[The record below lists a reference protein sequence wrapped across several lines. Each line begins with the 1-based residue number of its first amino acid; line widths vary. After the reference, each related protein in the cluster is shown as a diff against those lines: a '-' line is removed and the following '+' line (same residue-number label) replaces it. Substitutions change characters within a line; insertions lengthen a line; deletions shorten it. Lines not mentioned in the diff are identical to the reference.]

1 MLLHGEA
8 GPLLSSICLNPHKK
22 RRSSKDSVGWAYA
35 FAPHPLLRCRQ
46 YQEKKITRAG
56 FLSYRGGGMD
66 LQVIS
71 RDGEPEYA
79 VLPWAQYQALLQA
92 AGVSEPQ
99 ISVPAAQSADATAS
113 ASADFPSFDQLGVL
127 RQAKGIEAAKLA
139 RAVGISP
146 SYLELIEN
154 GMRQPDAAIR
164 RSLAWEL
171 GVPGWRGEP

>member
-1 MLLHGEA
+1 
-8 GPLLSSICLNPHKK
+8 
-22 RRSSKDSVGWAYA
+22 
-35 FAPHPLLRCRQ
+35 
-46 YQEKKITRAG
+46 
-56 FLSYRGGGMD
+56 MD

-92 AGVSEPQ
+92 AGVSRPQNAATAAQAAEP
-99 ISVPAAQSADATAS
+99 VPASDL
-113 ASADFPSFDQLGVL
+113 PSLDQLSAL
-127 RQAKGIEAAKLA
+127 RQAKGLERAQLA
-139 RAVGISP
+139 RTVGISP

-154 GMRQPDAAIR
+154 GSRQPDAAIR